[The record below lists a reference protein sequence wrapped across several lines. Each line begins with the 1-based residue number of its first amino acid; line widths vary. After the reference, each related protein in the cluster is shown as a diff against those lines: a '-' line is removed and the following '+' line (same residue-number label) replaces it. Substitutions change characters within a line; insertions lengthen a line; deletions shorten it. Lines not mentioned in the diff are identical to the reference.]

1 MAIHF
6 DEQFITTHK
15 RPAKRDKKGNLLPRH
30 EQTAIL
36 FFHRMENGKP
46 QWQGY
51 LYELRGDGTG
61 TAQLFE
67 WFMGTCTDEIAITKA
82 FLTECVFYS
91 TAYEMNRA
99 YDDFESTEGD
109 EE

>member
-6 DEQFITTHK
+6 DEQFIQVHK
-15 RPAKRDKKGNLLPRH
+15 RPAKRDKNGKRLPGH
-30 EQTAIL
+30 EQPAIL
-36 FFHRMENGKP
+36 FFHRMEDGKP
-46 QWQGY
+46 EWQGY
-51 LYELRGDGTG
+51 LYELRSDGTG

-67 WFMGTCTDEIAITKA
+67 WFFGECSDEIAITKA

-91 TAYEMNRA
+91 TAYEMQLACKR
-99 YDDFESTEGD
+99 FKSMEGD